1 MSLDAAWARRW
12 IESSAADIA
21 EQRDYLVDL
30 DRAIGDGDHG
40 ENMDRGFKAAVEA
53 LGQAQPASVAEVLKT
68 VAKTLMSTVGG
79 AAGPLYGTAFLRA
92 SKAAG
97 DGDLDGAGV
106 AAVIA
111 GALDGIQ
118 ARGKATTG
126 EKTMVDAWTPALEAA
141 RAAAESGSDP
151 AAVLEAAATAAEA
164 GAAATEPMRATKGR
178 ASYLGERSIGHLDPG
193 AVSTSLILRAA
204 VRAADEAGAPPSPPP
219 SFAGAG
225 LGTSCANASSKR
237 GARAAATSATWSR
250 SSPSWART
258 EDATAPSTRQVSTKR
273 TRSGSSHMSMTD
285 STVIVAEPR
294 SVRTMTP
301 LPSPST
307 AARAASRAVSTRS

>member
-12 IESSAADIA
+12 IELAAADVA

-97 DGDLDGAGV
+97 DGELDGAGV

-111 GALDGIQ
+111 GALEGIQ

-141 RAAAESGSDP
+141 RTAAESGSDP
-151 AAVLEAAATAAEA
+151 AAVLEVAATAAES
-164 GAAATEPMRATKGR
+164 GATATEPMRATKGR

-204 VRAADEAGAPPSPPP
+204 VRAAGEAGA
-219 SFAGAG
+219 A
-225 LGTSCANASSKR
+225 
-237 GARAAATSATWSR
+237 
-250 SSPSWART
+250 
-258 EDATAPSTRQVSTKR
+258 
-273 TRSGSSHMSMTD
+273 
-285 STVIVAEPR
+285 
-294 SVRTMTP
+294 
-301 LPSPST
+301 
-307 AARAASRAVSTRS
+307 

>member
-1 MSLDAAWARRW
+1 MSLDAAWALRW
-12 IESSAADIA
+12 IELAAADIA

-53 LGQAQPASVAEVLKT
+53 LEQAQPGSVAEVLKT

-106 AAVIA
+106 AALIA

-141 RAAAESGSDP
+141 RAAAEAGSDP
-151 AAVLEAAATAAEA
+151 VAVLEAAATAAEA
-164 GAAATEPMRATKGR
+164 GAAATEPLRATKGR

-204 VRAADEAGAPPSPPP
+204 ARAAGEAGA
-219 SFAGAG
+219 A
-225 LGTSCANASSKR
+225 
-237 GARAAATSATWSR
+237 
-250 SSPSWART
+250 
-258 EDATAPSTRQVSTKR
+258 
-273 TRSGSSHMSMTD
+273 
-285 STVIVAEPR
+285 
-294 SVRTMTP
+294 
-301 LPSPST
+301 
-307 AARAASRAVSTRS
+307 

>member
-12 IESSAADIA
+12 IELSAADIA

-53 LGQAQPASVAEVLKT
+53 LEQAQPGSVAEVLKT

-118 ARGKATTG
+118 ARGKATAG

-164 GAAATEPMRATKGR
+164 GAAATEPLRATKGR

-204 VRAADEAGAPPSPPP
+204 VRAAGEAGA
-219 SFAGAG
+219 A
-225 LGTSCANASSKR
+225 
-237 GARAAATSATWSR
+237 
-250 SSPSWART
+250 
-258 EDATAPSTRQVSTKR
+258 
-273 TRSGSSHMSMTD
+273 
-285 STVIVAEPR
+285 
-294 SVRTMTP
+294 
-301 LPSPST
+301 
-307 AARAASRAVSTRS
+307 

>member
-1 MSLDAAWARRW
+1 MSLDAAWALRW
-12 IESSAADIA
+12 IELAAADVA

-53 LGQAQPASVAEVLKT
+53 LGQAQPGSVAEVLKT
-68 VAKTLMSTVGG
+68 AAKTLMSTVGG

-97 DGDLDGAGV
+97 DGELDGAGV

-111 GALDGIQ
+111 GALNGIQ

-141 RAAAESGSDP
+141 RAAAEAGSDP
-151 AAVLEAAATAAEA
+151 VAVLEAAATAAEA

-204 VRAADEAGAPPSPPP
+204 VRAAGEAGA
-219 SFAGAG
+219 
-225 LGTSCANASSKR
+225 
-237 GARAAATSATWSR
+237 
-250 SSPSWART
+250 
-258 EDATAPSTRQVSTKR
+258 V
-273 TRSGSSHMSMTD
+273 
-285 STVIVAEPR
+285 
-294 SVRTMTP
+294 
-301 LPSPST
+301 
-307 AARAASRAVSTRS
+307 

>member
-12 IESSAADIA
+12 IELAAADVA
-21 EQRDYLVDL
+21 QQRDYLVDL

-53 LGQAQPASVAEVLKT
+53 LEQVQPGSVAEVLKT

-164 GAAATEPMRATKGR
+164 GAAATEPLRATKGR

-204 VRAADEAGAPPSPPP
+204 VRAAGEAS
-219 SFAGAG
+219 
-225 LGTSCANASSKR
+225 
-237 GARAAATSATWSR
+237 AA
-250 SSPSWART
+250 
-258 EDATAPSTRQVSTKR
+258 
-273 TRSGSSHMSMTD
+273 
-285 STVIVAEPR
+285 
-294 SVRTMTP
+294 
-301 LPSPST
+301 
-307 AARAASRAVSTRS
+307 

>member
-12 IESSAADIA
+12 IELSAADIA

-53 LGQAQPASVAEVLKT
+53 LEQAQPGSVAEVLKT

-97 DGDLDGAGV
+97 DGNLDGAGV

-164 GAAATEPMRATKGR
+164 GAAATEPLRATKGR
-178 ASYLGERSIGHLDPG
+178 ASYLGERASGHPAPG
-193 AVSTSLILRAA
+193 AVPPSLIRRAA
-204 VRAADEAGAPPSPPP
+204 VRAAGEAGA
-219 SFAGAG
+219 A
-225 LGTSCANASSKR
+225 
-237 GARAAATSATWSR
+237 
-250 SSPSWART
+250 
-258 EDATAPSTRQVSTKR
+258 
-273 TRSGSSHMSMTD
+273 
-285 STVIVAEPR
+285 
-294 SVRTMTP
+294 
-301 LPSPST
+301 
-307 AARAASRAVSTRS
+307 

>member
-53 LGQAQPASVAEVLKT
+53 LGQAQPGSVAEVLKT

-141 RAAAESGSDP
+141 RAAAESGGDP

-204 VRAADEAGAPPSPPP
+204 VCAAGEAGA
-219 SFAGAG
+219 A
-225 LGTSCANASSKR
+225 
-237 GARAAATSATWSR
+237 
-250 SSPSWART
+250 
-258 EDATAPSTRQVSTKR
+258 
-273 TRSGSSHMSMTD
+273 
-285 STVIVAEPR
+285 
-294 SVRTMTP
+294 
-301 LPSPST
+301 
-307 AARAASRAVSTRS
+307 

>member
-1 MSLDAAWARRW
+1 MSLDAAWALRW
-12 IESSAADIA
+12 IELAAADVA

-53 LGQAQPASVAEVLKT
+53 LGPAQPASVAEVLKT

-97 DGDLDGAGV
+97 DGELDGAGV

-141 RAAAESGSDP
+141 RAAAEAGSDP
-151 AAVLEAAATAAEA
+151 VAVLEAAATAAEA

-204 VRAADEAGAPPSPPP
+204 VRAAGEAGAS
-219 SFAGAG
+219 
-225 LGTSCANASSKR
+225 
-237 GARAAATSATWSR
+237 
-250 SSPSWART
+250 
-258 EDATAPSTRQVSTKR
+258 
-273 TRSGSSHMSMTD
+273 
-285 STVIVAEPR
+285 
-294 SVRTMTP
+294 
-301 LPSPST
+301 
-307 AARAASRAVSTRS
+307 

>member
-12 IESSAADIA
+12 IELAAADVA

-53 LGQAQPASVAEVLKT
+53 LGPAQPASVAEVLKT

-204 VRAADEAGAPPSPPP
+204 VRAAGEAGA
-219 SFAGAG
+219 A
-225 LGTSCANASSKR
+225 
-237 GARAAATSATWSR
+237 
-250 SSPSWART
+250 
-258 EDATAPSTRQVSTKR
+258 
-273 TRSGSSHMSMTD
+273 
-285 STVIVAEPR
+285 
-294 SVRTMTP
+294 
-301 LPSPST
+301 
-307 AARAASRAVSTRS
+307 

>member
-12 IESSAADIA
+12 IELAAADVA

-97 DGDLDGAGV
+97 EGDLDGAGV

-164 GAAATEPMRATKGR
+164 GAAATEPLRATKGR

-204 VRAADEAGAPPSPPP
+204 VRAAGEAGA
-219 SFAGAG
+219 A
-225 LGTSCANASSKR
+225 
-237 GARAAATSATWSR
+237 
-250 SSPSWART
+250 
-258 EDATAPSTRQVSTKR
+258 
-273 TRSGSSHMSMTD
+273 
-285 STVIVAEPR
+285 
-294 SVRTMTP
+294 
-301 LPSPST
+301 
-307 AARAASRAVSTRS
+307 

>member
-53 LGQAQPASVAEVLKT
+53 LGQAQPGTVAEVLKT

-97 DGDLDGAGV
+97 DGELDAAGV
-106 AAVIA
+106 AAIIE
-111 GALDGIQ
+111 GALGGIQ

-151 AAVLEAAATAAEA
+151 AAVFEAAAAAAEA
-164 GAAATEPMRATKGR
+164 GAAATEPLRATKGR

-204 VRAADEAGAPPSPPP
+204 VRAAGEAGA
-219 SFAGAG
+219 A
-225 LGTSCANASSKR
+225 
-237 GARAAATSATWSR
+237 
-250 SSPSWART
+250 
-258 EDATAPSTRQVSTKR
+258 
-273 TRSGSSHMSMTD
+273 
-285 STVIVAEPR
+285 
-294 SVRTMTP
+294 
-301 LPSPST
+301 
-307 AARAASRAVSTRS
+307 

>member
-1 MSLDAAWARRW
+1 MSLDAAWALRW
-12 IESSAADIA
+12 IELAAADVA

-53 LGQAQPASVAEVLKT
+53 LGQAQPGSVAEVLKT

-97 DGDLDGAGV
+97 DGELDGAGV

-141 RAAAESGSDP
+141 RAAAEAGSDP
-151 AAVLEAAATAAEA
+151 VAVLEAAATAAEA

-204 VRAADEAGAPPSPPP
+204 VRAADEAGA
-219 SFAGAG
+219 A
-225 LGTSCANASSKR
+225 
-237 GARAAATSATWSR
+237 
-250 SSPSWART
+250 
-258 EDATAPSTRQVSTKR
+258 
-273 TRSGSSHMSMTD
+273 
-285 STVIVAEPR
+285 
-294 SVRTMTP
+294 
-301 LPSPST
+301 
-307 AARAASRAVSTRS
+307 

>member
-12 IESSAADIA
+12 IELAAVDIA
-21 EQRDYLVDL
+21 EQRDYLGDL

-126 EKTMVDAWTPALEAA
+126 EKTMVDAWTPALDAA
-141 RAAAESGSDP
+141 RAAAESGAD
-151 AAVLEAAATAAEA
+151 AVATLQAAATAAEA
-164 GAAATEPMRATKGR
+164 GAAATEPLRATKGR

-204 VRAADEAGAPPSPPP
+204 
-219 SFAGAG
+219 
-225 LGTSCANASSKR
+225 
-237 GARAAATSATWSR
+237 ARAAG
-250 SSPSWART
+250 
-258 EDATAPSTRQVSTKR
+258 EV
-273 TRSGSSHMSMTD
+273 G
-285 STVIVAEPR
+285 
-294 SVRTMTP
+294 
-301 LPSPST
+301 
-307 AARAASRAVSTRS
+307 AA

>member
-12 IESSAADIA
+12 IELAAVDIA

-53 LGQAQPASVAEVLKT
+53 LGQAEPASVAEVLKT

-126 EKTMVDAWTPALEAA
+126 EKTMVDAWTPALDAA
-141 RAAAESGSDP
+141 RAAAESGAD
-151 AAVLEAAATAAEA
+151 AVATLQAAATAAEA
-164 GAAATEPMRATKGR
+164 GAAATEPLRATKGR

-204 VRAADEAGAPPSPPP
+204 
-219 SFAGAG
+219 
-225 LGTSCANASSKR
+225 
-237 GARAAATSATWSR
+237 ARAA
-250 SSPSWART
+250 T
-258 EDATAPSTRQVSTKR
+258 EGQDA
-273 TRSGSSHMSMTD
+273 
-285 STVIVAEPR
+285 
-294 SVRTMTP
+294 
-301 LPSPST
+301 
-307 AARAASRAVSTRS
+307 

>member
-12 IESSAADIA
+12 IELAAADVA
-21 EQRDYLVDL
+21 QQRDYLVDL

-40 ENMDRGFKAAVEA
+40 ENMDRGFKAALEA

-97 DGDLDGAGV
+97 DGELDGAGV

-164 GAAATEPMRATKGR
+164 GAAATEPLRATKGR

-204 VRAADEAGAPPSPPP
+204 VRAAGEAGA
-219 SFAGAG
+219 A
-225 LGTSCANASSKR
+225 
-237 GARAAATSATWSR
+237 
-250 SSPSWART
+250 
-258 EDATAPSTRQVSTKR
+258 
-273 TRSGSSHMSMTD
+273 
-285 STVIVAEPR
+285 
-294 SVRTMTP
+294 
-301 LPSPST
+301 
-307 AARAASRAVSTRS
+307 

>member
-12 IESSAADIA
+12 IELAAADVA
-21 EQRDYLVDL
+21 QQRDYLVDL

-40 ENMDRGFKAAVEA
+40 ENMDRGFKAALEA

-97 DGDLDGAGV
+97 EGDLDGAGV

-204 VRAADEAGAPPSPPP
+204 VRAAGEAGA
-219 SFAGAG
+219 A
-225 LGTSCANASSKR
+225 
-237 GARAAATSATWSR
+237 
-250 SSPSWART
+250 
-258 EDATAPSTRQVSTKR
+258 
-273 TRSGSSHMSMTD
+273 
-285 STVIVAEPR
+285 
-294 SVRTMTP
+294 
-301 LPSPST
+301 
-307 AARAASRAVSTRS
+307 

>member
-12 IESSAADIA
+12 IELSAADIA

-53 LGQAQPASVAEVLKT
+53 LEQTQPGSVAEVLKT

-141 RAAAESGSDP
+141 RAAVESGSDP

-204 VRAADEAGAPPSPPP
+204 ARAADEAD
-219 SFAGAG
+219 
-225 LGTSCANASSKR
+225 
-237 GARAAATSATWSR
+237 AA
-250 SSPSWART
+250 
-258 EDATAPSTRQVSTKR
+258 
-273 TRSGSSHMSMTD
+273 
-285 STVIVAEPR
+285 
-294 SVRTMTP
+294 
-301 LPSPST
+301 
-307 AARAASRAVSTRS
+307 

>member
-1 MSLDAAWARRW
+1 MSLDAAWALRW
-12 IESSAADIA
+12 IELAAAQVA

-53 LGQAQPASVAEVLKT
+53 LGQAQPGSVAEVLKT

-204 VRAADEAGAPPSPPP
+204 VRAAGEVGA
-219 SFAGAG
+219 A
-225 LGTSCANASSKR
+225 
-237 GARAAATSATWSR
+237 
-250 SSPSWART
+250 
-258 EDATAPSTRQVSTKR
+258 
-273 TRSGSSHMSMTD
+273 
-285 STVIVAEPR
+285 
-294 SVRTMTP
+294 
-301 LPSPST
+301 
-307 AARAASRAVSTRS
+307 

>member
-1 MSLDAAWARRW
+1 MSLDAAWALRW
-12 IESSAADIA
+12 IELAAAQVA

-53 LGQAQPASVAEVLKT
+53 LGQAQPGSVAEVLKT

-97 DGDLDGAGV
+97 DGELDGAGV

-111 GALDGIQ
+111 GALNGIQ
-118 ARGKATTG
+118 VRGKATTG

-151 AAVLEAAATAAEA
+151 VAVLEAAATAAEA

-204 VRAADEAGAPPSPPP
+204 VRAAGEAGA
-219 SFAGAG
+219 A
-225 LGTSCANASSKR
+225 
-237 GARAAATSATWSR
+237 
-250 SSPSWART
+250 
-258 EDATAPSTRQVSTKR
+258 
-273 TRSGSSHMSMTD
+273 
-285 STVIVAEPR
+285 
-294 SVRTMTP
+294 
-301 LPSPST
+301 
-307 AARAASRAVSTRS
+307 